1 MPEIEYDELQDIL
14 CHQMC
19 YIELELGESLATLLV
34 EEMNEAC

>member
-14 CHQMC
+14 CHQTC

>member
-14 CHQMC
+14 CRQTC
-19 YIELELGESLATLLV
+19 YIELELGIDLATLLV

>member
-1 MPEIEYDELQDIL
+1 MSEIEYDELQDIL

>member
-19 YIELELGESLATLLV
+19 YVELELGIDLATLLM
-34 EEMNEAC
+34 EEINEAN